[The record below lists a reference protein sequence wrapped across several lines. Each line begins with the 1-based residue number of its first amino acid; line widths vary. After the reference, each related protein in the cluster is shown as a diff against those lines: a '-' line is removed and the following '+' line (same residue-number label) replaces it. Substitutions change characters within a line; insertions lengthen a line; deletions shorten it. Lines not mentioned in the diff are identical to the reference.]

1 MEMNQFDEQFS
12 CSNVWPNHEVL
23 WASGQCWDLDGYF
36 AGHLWAFFGSKLAVY
51 GLPAGFGKTNL
62 LFDGVGSKNE
72 PIFST
77 KKCHDRVNPA
87 HNVNQCFFSISLF
100 RLLGY
105 SMFDWRALASW
116 PLGGFQALPPTMKT
130 R

>member
-1 MEMNQFDEQFS
+1 MFPKIVVPPNHQFWGTLFLETPIY

-23 WASGQCWDLDGYF
+23 WASGQCLDLDGYF

-77 KKCHDRVNPA
+77 KKCHERVNPA

-100 RLLGY
+100 RL
-105 SMFDWRALASW
+105 
-116 PLGGFQALPPTMKT
+116 GFSKLFYP